1 MLPEK
6 DNSDFENE
14 IVFFMEVTCFII
26 RHARKG

>member
-6 DNSDFENE
+6 DNSDFESD
-14 IVFFMEVTCFII
+14 FFLQMALFII